1 VEGVEVALTA
11 EEASERFSLPV
22 DRIGDI
28 LVLGN
33 EDAVF
38 GSVVKGEFEDVDLRS
53 HGSLHERLVPFIANK
68 ETKIMGENFN
78 KDAFRILLSDYSF

>member
-1 VEGVEVALTA
+1 VEGVEAALTT
-11 EEASERFSLPV
+11 EEAGERFSLPV

-38 GSVVKGEFEDVDLRS
+38 GSVAKGEIEDVRLRS

-68 ETKIMGENFN
+68 EIKIIDENFN